1 MYLMKCAAGAAL
13 ILAAAFALTAC
24 APGSA
29 APGGATTAQGEAAG
43 PSLSATPSPGSTRGV
58 PQNLPAI
65 PAGVRV
71 ALVLAQGDDEK
82 IPDAV
87 EHTLDANHAELTV
100 NTADPAN
107 VVSDLAS
114 AAAADADVVVV
125 VGTALLASLDSAS
138 AQLLDQQFLVIGGQL
153 PEPTENVT
161 AVVWSGADAMV
172 PGSEVPGDLVATLP
186 EAVMAG
192 LAVISDGG
200 SGMVYTLP

>member
-1 MYLMKCAAGAAL
+1 MKRTAGTAL

-29 APGGATTAQGEAAG
+29 DGMSRGATTAQGDAAG
-43 PSLSATPSPGSTRGV
+43 PSPSATPSPGSTHDV

-71 ALVLAQGDDEK
+71 SLVLAQGHDEK

-87 EHTLDANHAELTV
+87 EHTLGEIDAELAV
-100 NTADPAN
+100 ITADPAS

-114 AAAADADVVVV
+114 AAAGDADVVVV

-161 AVVWSGADAMV
+161 AVVWSGADARV
-172 PGSEVPGDLVATLP
+172 PGSEIPGNLVATLP
-186 EAVMAG
+186 EAVTAG